1 MIQKRILVTGTTART
16 ARYLSLYCS
25 VQGLRIYG
33 VKISKMPTA
42 DLTLGRGPDRDNAQ
56 RPAQR
61 DPGGDG
67 LGAHLFQFHV
77 GSGSQ
82 CGARSVGAGREQLGD
97 LVLYQSSD

>member
-1 MIQKRILVTGTTART
+1 MIQKRVLVTGTTART

-33 VKISKMPTA
+33 VKISKMPSA

-67 LGAHLFQFHV
+67 LRE
-77 GSGSQ
+77 
-82 CGARSVGAGREQLGD
+82 RSSSSTWVAEANAVP
-97 LVLYQSSD
+97 VLSAPAASSSAIWPYAA